1 MNKLKIVI
9 IILLILLVS
18 VVVNANSYSDDLK
31 KEKDLTDKNIA
42 KEQLKHDK
50 KMDKYVNDYNKV
62 SGKNIDKTKVKINK
76 ELVVDNILFTY
87 VNIDGR
93 DYTVL
98 SNLQNE

>member
-42 KEQLKHDK
+42 KEQ
-50 KMDKYVNDYNKV
+50 MQVCY
-62 SGKNIDKTKVKINK
+62 I
-76 ELVVDNILFTY
+76 FTA
-87 VNIDGR
+87 I
-93 DYTVL
+93 
-98 SNLQNE
+98 